1 MTENE
6 LSYEII
12 GCAIEVHRILGPG
25 LLESAYEECLCYE
38 LGQKNIKFDRQL
50 WLPMNYKNVI
60 LKDKMYRLDIW
71 VEKKVIVDVK
81 SVETIPPVHKKQ
93 VLTYLQQTKSKL
105 GLLLNFNVPILK
117 DGIERIV
124 LGLEE

>member
-38 LGQKNIKFDRQL
+38 LRKKNIKFDRQL
-50 WLPMNYKNVI
+50 WLPMNYKDVI
-60 LKDKMYRLDIW
+60 LRENMYRLDIW
-71 VEKKVIVDVK
+71 VEKKVVVDVK
-81 SVETIPPVHKKQ
+81 SVEKIPLVYKKQ
-93 VLTYLQQTKSKL
+93 VLTYLQQTGSKL
-105 GLLLNFNVPILK
+105 GLLLNFNVPVMK
-117 DGIERIV
+117 EGIERIV

>member
-1 MTENE
+1 
-6 LSYEII
+6 
-12 GCAIEVHRILGPG
+12 
-25 LLESAYEECLCYE
+25 
-38 LGQKNIKFDRQL
+38 
-50 WLPMNYKNVI
+50 MNYKEVI
-60 LKDKMYRLDIW
+60 IRDNMYRLDIW

-81 SVETIPPVHKKQ
+81 SVEAIPPVYKKQ

-105 GLLLNFNVPILK
+105 GLLLNFNVPVMK

>member
-12 GCAIEVHRILGPG
+12 GATIEVHRILGPG

-38 LGQKNIKFDRQL
+38 LRQKKFHIDQQF
-50 WLPMNYKNVI
+50 WLPMRYKEVI
-60 LKDKMYRLDIW
+60 VKEKMYRLDLW

-81 SVETIPPVHKKQ
+81 SVEQVLPVHEKQ
-93 VLTYLQQTKSKL
+93 VLTYLQQTGNKL
-105 GLLLNFNVPILK
+105 GLLLNFNASVLK
-117 DGIERIV
+117 DGISRIV